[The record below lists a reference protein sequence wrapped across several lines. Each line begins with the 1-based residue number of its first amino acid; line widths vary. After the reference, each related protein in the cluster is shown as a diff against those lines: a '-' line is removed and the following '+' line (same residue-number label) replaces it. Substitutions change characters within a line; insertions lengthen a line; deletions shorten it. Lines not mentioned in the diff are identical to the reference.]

1 MDIELHLF
9 ATLAKYLPE
18 DATSKMAMIAMA
30 PGETVQDLITG
41 LGIPENTVKLIFIN
55 GVHGKTRYR
64 SQRRRPRGP
73 VSARG
78 RRIGQLSLP

>member
-1 MDIELHLF
+1 MVIELHLF

-18 DATSKMAMIAMA
+18 DATSKTAMIAMA

-55 GVHGKTRYR
+55 GVHGKKNTILKDGDRVGLF
-64 SQRRRPRGP
+64 PP
-73 VSARG
+73 VG
-78 RRIGQLSLP
+78 GG